1 MSTTQSQ
8 QQELVKIIYIKMI
21 PIVKRTKVLN
31 PLLMLVIGK
40 FGTSSHGNFNSK
52 VEFVFWLNRKR

>member
-1 MSTTQSQ
+1 
-8 QQELVKIIYIKMI
+8 MI

-40 FGTSSHGNFNSK
+40 FGTSSHSNFNSK
-52 VEFVFWLNRKR
+52 VEFIFWLNRKR

>member
-1 MSTTQSQ
+1 
-8 QQELVKIIYIKMI
+8 MI

-40 FGTSSHGNFNSK
+40 FSTSSHSNFNFK
-52 VEFVFWLNRKR
+52 VEFIFWLNRKR